1 MADSFPS
8 ETDFLK
14 KLIVSQFNEQFAT
27 SYLLT
32 DFNIYSIAP
41 KPTQQVG
48 YELTS
53 TQPNNPLKLRAYF
66 NFATN
71 DEVSPFT
78 LGLLSAASLGTLDDE
93 VYVCYG
99 LIDQYY
105 LDENVYKFLYIDNPL
120 NFTSFIVD
128 DDGDMLSDDND
139 NFLIYYG

>member
-1 MADSFPS
+1 MANSFPT

-14 KLIVSQFNEQFAT
+14 SLIVSKFNEQFST

-41 KPTQQVG
+41 KPTQQIG

-53 TQPNNPLKLRAYF
+53 TQLNNPLKLRAYF

-71 DEVSPFT
+71 DEVSTFT
-78 LGLLSAASLGTLDDE
+78 LGLLPTASLGTLDDE

-105 LDENVYKFLYIDNPL
+105 LDENIYNFSFIDNPL
-120 NFTSFIVD
+120 DFTSFIVD
-128 DDGDMLSDDND
+128 DDGNILSDDNE
-139 NFLIYYG
+139 NFIIYYG